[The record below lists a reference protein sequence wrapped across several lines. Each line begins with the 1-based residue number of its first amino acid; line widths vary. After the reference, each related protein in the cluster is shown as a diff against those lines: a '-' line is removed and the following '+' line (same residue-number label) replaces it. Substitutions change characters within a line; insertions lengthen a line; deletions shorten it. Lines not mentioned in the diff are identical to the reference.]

1 MRLQFVEFFTKFL
14 AGGGKDFRPLR
25 KQYRHIAVRNEQE

>member
-14 AGGGKDFRPLR
+14 KGGGKQFNPLR
-25 KQYRHIAVRNEQE
+25 ESYRYIELKKKES